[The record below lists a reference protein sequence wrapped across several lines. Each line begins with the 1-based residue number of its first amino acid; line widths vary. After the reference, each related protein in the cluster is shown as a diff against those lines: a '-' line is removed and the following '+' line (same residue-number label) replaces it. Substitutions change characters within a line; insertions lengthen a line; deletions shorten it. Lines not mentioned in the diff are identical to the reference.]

1 LDAGR
6 SLYTSRPV
14 LPTVMSDLAN
24 SLSPGALAVIGG
36 ALVAIPIGVI
46 SAVKPYSKIDGLWRI
61 AALFGRRM
69 SVLWSGVLVQ
79 IFFSVRLG
87 ILPVLGV
94 AGTVFTVDR
103 LKSLILPVG
112 AAIIIGAAMD
122 EGLSG
127 RTSWCGPHSLR

>member
-1 LDAGR
+1 MDFGR
-6 SLYTSRPV
+6 TLYTNRPV

-24 SLSPGALAVIGG
+24 SLPPGVLAVIGG

-61 AALFGRRM
+61 AALFGLRM

-87 ILPVLGV
+87 ILLVSGMAALSSP
-94 AGTVFTVDR
+94 
-103 LKSLILPVG
+103 LI
-112 AAIIIGAAMD
+112 D
-122 EGLSG
+122 SSG
-127 RTSWCGPHSLR
+127 SFSS